1 MISVS
6 AVDVQKNI
14 DEFGRRANAEPI
26 EVKHDNRSKSYLISE
41 KLFRDLMSSYRR
53 ALPVEDLTD
62 EDVALI
68 ERAQVMTEE
77 PYNLDDIPEIDQSST
92 LSR

>member
-1 MISVS
+1 
-6 AVDVQKNI
+6 
-14 DEFGRRANAEPI
+14 
-26 EVKHDNRSKSYLISE
+26 
-41 KLFRDLMSSYRR
+41 MSSDRR
-53 ALPVEDLTD
+53 ALPVEEMSD
-62 EDVALI
+62 EDIALI